1 MRASMRRAVSSS
13 GGSAV
18 TVFAGW
24 FALVVGVGI
33 IGLWTVLLATRQV
46 PEVAEGDP
54 AIWFHLAAEYLL
66 GITLVVSGSLILA
79 VGYEPVPNLLVA
91 AALGG
96 TVYSAINSAG
106 YYARTRTW
114 GTVGAFA
121 LVIALATATLV
132 VTISTCA

>member
-1 MRASMRRAVSSS
+1 M
-13 GGSAV
+13 
-18 TVFAGW
+18 VFVGW

-33 IGLWTVLLATRQV
+33 IGLWTLLLATRQV
-46 PEVAEGDP
+46 PEVAGGDP

-79 VGYEPVPNLLVA
+79 VGYEPVPSLLMA

-114 GTVGAFA
+114 GVVGAFA
-121 LVIALATATLV
+121 LVMALATAALV
-132 VTISTCA
+132 ITISTWA